1 MKSIYQNCY
10 CQVSYDPSKHFF
22 LIKFSSGTNQMIP
35 DEYVALLK
43 RFIKLVL
50 LYRPKRILANM
61 ADFQFIIAP
70 DVQQWINVN
79 LFQALTEVDFEKIAI
94 IPSNEY
100 ITQISIKQT
109 VEEDSMYSFKNQ
121 FFEDLQE
128 AKSWLFT

>member
-1 MKSIYQNCY
+1 
-10 CQVSYDPSKHFF
+10 
-22 LIKFSSGTNQMIP
+22 MIP